1 MSRYIDAEKLKE
13 RLGLVSVDAITLY
26 EMGINAGLHR
36 AEAEIEMLPTAD
48 VVEVIHGRWL
58 SAYEYA
64 IKLGETNEY
73 RLGIAE
79 HDKIWHFCSLCEQQ
93 VRFKRN
99 FCPECGAKMDG
110 ERREG

>member
-1 MSRYIDAEKLKE
+1 MRLTKYNPETAQYELKE
-13 RLGLVSVDAITLY
+13 KARTQAEFNAQRKTVIQRLGEFED
-26 EMGINAGLHR
+26 R
-36 AEAEIEMLPTAD
+36 AEGE
-48 VVEVIHGRWL
+48 WL

-64 IKLGETNEY
+64 IKLGETNQY

-99 FCPECGAKMDG
+99 FCPNCGAKMKG
-110 ERREG
+110 ENDEQI